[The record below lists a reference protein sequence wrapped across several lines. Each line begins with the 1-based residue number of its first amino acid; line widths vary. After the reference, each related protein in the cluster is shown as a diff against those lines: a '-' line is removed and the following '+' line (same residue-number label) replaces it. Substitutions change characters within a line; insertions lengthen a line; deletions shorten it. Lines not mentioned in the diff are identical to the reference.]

1 MLDLCTMFSRNIE
14 AEGMSEVGAPAR
26 ANEKT
31 GHTVNFELQINNE

>member
-14 AEGMSEVGAPAR
+14 AEGMSEAGVPAK

-31 GHTVNFELQINNE
+31 GHTVNFELQTNND